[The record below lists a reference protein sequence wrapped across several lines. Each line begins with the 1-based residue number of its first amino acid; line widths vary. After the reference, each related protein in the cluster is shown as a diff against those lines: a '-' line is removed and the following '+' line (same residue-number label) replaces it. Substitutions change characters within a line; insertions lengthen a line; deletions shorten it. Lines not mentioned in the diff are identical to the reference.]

1 MKLNALGSIFAARSS
16 LKQLITPA
24 VVPTVLTTFNW
35 WVAKPY
41 QKICFYLMI
50 RMAAFRRARAGV
62 SACIQVQCVRQLL
75 FSEYLLILYMTLQE
89 RGNKRKWFFVKVSWR
104 WGDQF
109 LYCVPKSAAS
119 ECNFPKPWEHF
130 SLWFRFMKTK
140 PNFLP
145 LFLKTNT
152 LIAFH
157 NASSYNSRKLECILQ
172 WNVTLNY
179 WQS

>member
-1 MKLNALGSIFAARSS
+1 MFVLLSSYTVTWEWFFLNSRFGVFIRWFDMKLNALGSIFAARSS

-89 RGNKRKWFFVKVSWR
+89 RGNKRKCFFVKVSWR

-109 LYCVPKSAAS
+109 LYCVPKSALPSVIFRNLESILVYDFA
-119 ECNFPKPWEHF
+119 
-130 SLWFRFMKTK
+130 LWRLNQIFCLCSWKR
-140 PNFLP
+140 
-145 LFLKTNT
+145 
-152 LIAFH
+152 
-157 NASSYNSRKLECILQ
+157 IL
-172 WNVTLNY
+172 
-179 WQS
+179 